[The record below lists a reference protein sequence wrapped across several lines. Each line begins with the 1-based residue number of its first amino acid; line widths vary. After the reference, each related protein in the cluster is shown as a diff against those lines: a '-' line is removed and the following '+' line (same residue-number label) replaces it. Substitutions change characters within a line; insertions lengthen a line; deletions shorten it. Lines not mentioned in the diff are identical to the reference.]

1 MQRMMI
7 TLLIA
12 FAVGIVLGK
21 AMLPVLHKLK
31 FGQNIYELAPE
42 AHKKKQGTPTMGGL
56 VIAGAA
62 IVAALIMNDYSQ
74 PLWQNM
80 LLAMLVM
87 ALGNLCIGFVD
98 DMTKIRRGKNGGLTP
113 KQKMFFQT
121 LLALAFSCYCYFH
134 PQVGHV
140 IQVPFFRVEWDLGI
154 WYIPIMMFI
163 IVGTTNSANL
173 LDGLD
178 GLLTSVSMVD
188 FATLAV
194 LCGAASLGS
203 LGVGCAAMCGA
214 CMAFLSRNAYPA
226 QMFMGDTGSLF
237 LGGAVAALA
246 ECPGPL
252 VVISADTAIS
262 LMAVNAKQEL
272 VGGVILPGPQLSMN
286 ALVQKTAQLPQIDP
300 AARASDS
307 VLGKSTSACLQ
318 NGFVLGTASLLDGL
332 ADRFCA
338 ELGAQTAFYATGDL
352 PRSIREAC
360 RTPIHYRETLI
371 TDGLHR
377 IWLRRYLLRRMAD
390 CHRQEIP
397 GPLWKGVREVSKK
410 A

>member
-1 MQRMMI
+1 M
-7 TLLIA
+7 
-12 FAVGIVLGK
+12 
-21 AMLPVLHKLK
+21 LHKLK

-140 IQVPFFRVEWDLGI
+140 IQVPFFRVEWDLDI

-194 LCGAASLGS
+194 LAARL
-203 LGVGCAAMCGA
+203 
-214 CMAFLSRNAYPA
+214 RW
-226 QMFMGDTGSLF
+226 
-237 LGGAVAALA
+237 AVSVWVARP
-246 ECPGPL
+246 C
-252 VVISADTAIS
+252 
-262 LMAVNAKQEL
+262 
-272 VGGVILPGPQLSMN
+272 
-286 ALVQKTAQLPQIDP
+286 
-300 AARASDS
+300 AARAWRS
-307 VLGKSTSACLQ
+307 
-318 NGFVLGTASLLDGL
+318 FP
-332 ADRFCA
+332 
-338 ELGAQTAFYATGDL
+338 ATHTRHRCSWATPARWFIGWAAVGL
-352 PRSIREAC
+352 PRQCCCASR
-360 RTPIHYRETLI
+360 
-371 TDGLHR
+371 
-377 IWLRRYLLRRMAD
+377 
-390 CHRQEIP
+390 
-397 GPLWKGVREVSKK
+397 
-410 A
+410 